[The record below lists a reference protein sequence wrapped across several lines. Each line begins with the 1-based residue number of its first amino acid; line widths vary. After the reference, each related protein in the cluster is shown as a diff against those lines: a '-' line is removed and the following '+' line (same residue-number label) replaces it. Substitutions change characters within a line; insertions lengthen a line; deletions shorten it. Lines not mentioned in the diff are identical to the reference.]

1 MNPEETRSAPEAIE
15 LPAPTPWPLVTGFG
29 ISLVFAGLIT
39 HVIVAVVGMV
49 LVLCGAVGWW
59 RDVLP
64 HERHERIV
72 VRPPAERPVPIVPA
86 PGRVEHLVVGKGHR
100 VHLPVEIHPYSAGLW
115 GGLIGGV
122 AMAAVAETYGLIA
135 FGSLWY
141 PVNLLAA
148 ALMPSLARASLEQLA
163 AFSGV
168 ALTVAAF
175 IHMVVSLSVGLLY
188 AVLLPMF
195 PRKGAAVWG
204 GVVAPLLWTGLLWAL
219 LGVINPALNDRI
231 QWRWFIASQ
240 IAFGLTTGFV
250 VARSRWVETMQTW
263 PLAARAGLEA
273 PGVVAGRKDSQ

>member
-1 MNPEETRSAPEAIE
+1 MHTEETRDAAEAIE
-15 LPAPTPWPLVTGFG
+15 LPASTPWPLITGFG
-29 ISLVFAGLIT
+29 ISLGFTGLIT
-39 HVIVAVVGMV
+39 HVIVAIVGIV

-64 HERHERIV
+64 HERHERV
-72 VRPPAERPVPIVPA
+72 PVRPPGKRALPVVPTPQTVA
-86 PGRVEHLVVGKGHR
+86 HLVVGRGHR

-135 FGSLWY
+135 FRSFSY

-148 ALMPSLARASLEQLA
+148 ALIPSLASASLEQLTTFSA
-163 AFSGV
+163 DAFAV
-168 ALTVAAF
+168 AVF
-175 IHMVVSLSVGLLY
+175 IHVIVSVSVGLLY

-195 PRKGAAVWG
+195 PRRGAAVWG
-204 GVVAPLLWTGLLWAL
+204 GLVAPLLWTGILWAL
-219 LGVINPALNDRI
+219 LGVINPTLNDRI

-250 VARSRWVETMQTW
+250 VSRSRWVETMQTW

-273 PGVVAGRKDSQ
+273 PGVMAGRTDRQ